1 MTYPFSLPGL
11 LMKRQ
16 APAAGRAT
24 RAGRAVLLVL
34 LLALPLLS
42 RAQSSTNIV
51 TLNASAITTISATL
65 GCHINNPGS
74 LTTQGVAY
82 ALGSVTPLVTG
93 NSVSSSVTP
102 GVDAY
107 YSVSNLLP
115 GRHYSMRAFSIDSQ
129 GNVEYGPFNGFDTP
143 PLAYQPQGPVVTVT
157 PAASTLSPGGTQTLT
172 ASTTL
177 PGFNLAGASFNGEVF
192 AVQLQPDGKVLVG
205 GNFTSLNDRAAPAYL
220 LRLNAD
226 GTLDTGFS
234 PGQNGLNGKVYS
246 LVLQPDGK
254 VLVGGEFTAPRN
266 RVLRVNA
273 DGSLDPNFNPGG
285 AGANDFVRIL
295 ALQPDG
301 KVLVGGNFSTYNGS
315 GPGRLTRLLADGTLD
330 TGFNPGGAGASALV
344 TVLLVQPDGL
354 VLVGGQFT
362 SYNGG
367 GPARLTR
374 LLANGLPDPTF
385 NPGGAGATSPGSTDA
400 SPMQALVLL
409 ADGRI
414 LAGGRLTAYNGDASV
429 PDGLL
434 RLLANGLPDPTFN
447 PGGTGLNAGVR
458 ALVQQPDGK
467 VLVGGLTFTTYNG
480 NANAPDGLLR
490 LNADGTLDTGFNNG
504 SPRGV
509 NASVYALALQ
519 PDGKVLVGGLFTT
532 YNGSAVAPR
541 YLMRVNPDGSLE
553 TTVTATAALDGVTYT
568 WNTGATGPT
577 LTVSQPGDYLV
588 KATTARQGMGYSTV
602 VRVSA
607 PPATA
612 VRLTPPGP
620 LALPAGGSATL
631 TATATQPG
639 FNVSGSGFNNDV
651 RAVVVQPDGKVLVGG
666 LFSTYNGNASA
677 PDFLVRL
684 LPDGSLDPTFNPG
697 GTGPSGGSPYFSGG
711 VYALALQP
719 DGKVLVGGRFSAY
732 NGDNNAPDY
741 LLRVN
746 ADGTLDTG
754 FNYGPN
760 TGFVHPLVDDN
771 GVVYALALQ
780 PDGKVVAGGRFEVF
794 NGSSCPHHVARVNAD
809 GSLDVNFNFNGSG
822 IRDDSFYSSDGLGRV
837 EALLLLP
844 NGKIMVGGVFTDYD
858 DDNRAPNGL
867 LRLNPEGDIDRQF
880 NYNQYNFTT
889 RNDGSGLAGPYDQNK
904 GAAYTLALQPD
915 GKVLVGGNFDAWLIS
930 PFQSQAFGNVHNLMR
945 LNTDNTVD
953 GTFNP
958 QSHGVGAENAVYAL
972 AVQPDG
978 KALVGGAFTSYNGTP
993 RNFLMRVEANGTLN
1007 NADSFTGIN
1016 SPALALAVQ
1025 PDGKV
1030 LVGGTFVNFNGS
1042 STSSRLI
1049 RLQPDGTLN
1058 NADAPLAGATFA
1070 FNPGNVS
1077 GSTYTVRT
1085 PGTYTATATDP
1096 ATGFAYPSNAV
1107 TVTFAPLP
1115 VELTAF
1121 TATLA
1126 GPAVRLAWATASEKN
1141 SQAFIV
1147 ERSLDGQSFAA
1158 IGTVAAAGSSTS
1170 ARAYELLDAKLPS
1183 GVATL
1188 YYRLKQV
1195 DADGTFSYSPVRTVA
1210 LTAAATGL
1218 ALFPNPAQGGAVTLM
1233 GAQAGTAVT
1242 VFDALGRP
1250 VLAAAT
1256 DAAGTA
1262 ALALP
1267 AGLATG
1273 VYVVRVGSKALR
1285 LTVQ

>member
-1 MTYPFSLPGL
+1 MTYSFSLPGL
-11 LMKRQ
+11 LMTRRAQ
-16 APAAGRAT
+16 AAGRAT

-34 LLALPLLS
+34 LLALPLLG
-42 RAQSSTNIV
+42 RAQSSSNVV
-51 TLNASAITTISATL
+51 TLNASAITTVSATL

-82 ALGSVTPLVTG
+82 ALGSVTPLLTG

-102 GVDAY
+102 GVDVY

-177 PGFNLAGASFNGEVF
+177 PGFGLAGAGLNGEVF
-192 AVQLQPDGKVLVG
+192 AVQVQPDGKVLVG

-254 VLVGGEFTAPRN
+254 VVVGGEFTAPRS

-273 DGSLDPNFNPGG
+273 DGSLDPAFNPGG
-285 AGANDFVRIL
+285 AGANDFVRI
-295 ALQPDG
+295 
-301 KVLVGGNFSTYNGS
+301 
-315 GPGRLTRLLADGTLD
+315 
-330 TGFNPGGAGASALV
+330 
-344 TVLLVQPDGL
+344 
-354 VLVGGQFT
+354 
-362 SYNGG
+362 
-367 GPARLTR
+367 
-374 LLANGLPDPTF
+374 
-385 NPGGAGATSPGSTDA
+385 
-400 SPMQALVLL
+400 
-409 ADGRI
+409 
-414 LAGGRLTAYNGDASV
+414 
-429 PDGLL
+429 
-434 RLLANGLPDPTFN
+434 
-447 PGGTGLNAGVR
+447 
-458 ALVQQPDGK
+458 
-467 VLVGGLTFTTYNG
+467 
-480 NANAPDGLLR
+480 
-490 LNADGTLDTGFNNG
+490 
-504 SPRGV
+504 
-509 NASVYALALQ
+509 LALQ

-553 TTVTATAALDGVTYT
+553 TTLTATAAAVDGLAYT
-568 WNTGATGPT
+568 WSTGATGPT
-577 LTVSQPGDYLV
+577 LTVSQPGNYVV
-588 KATTARQGMGYSTV
+588 KVTTAQQGIGYSTV

-639 FNVSGSGFNNDV
+639 FDVGGSGFNNDV
-651 RAVVVQPDGKVLVGG
+651 QAVLVQPDGKVLVGG
-666 LFSTYNGNASA
+666 LFTTYNGNANA
-677 PDFLVRL
+677 PDYLVRL
-684 LPDGSLDPTFNPG
+684 LPDGTLDPTFNPG
-697 GTGPSGGSPYFSGG
+697 GTGASGGGGPVSGG

-719 DGKVLVGGRFSAY
+719 DGKVLVGGRFDAY
-732 NGDNNAPDY
+732 NGDNNAPNF

-746 ADGTLDTG
+746 ANGTLDTG
-754 FNYGPN
+754 FNYGPT
-760 TGFVHPLVDDN
+760 TGFVHPRVDNN

-780 PDGKVVAGGRFEVF
+780 PDGKVLAGGRFEVF

-809 GSLDVNFNFNGSG
+809 GSLDINFNFNGSG
-822 IRDDSFYSSDGLGRV
+822 IWDDAYNSDGLGRV

-844 NGKIMVGGVFTDYD
+844 NGKIMVGGVFSHYD
-858 DDNRAPNGL
+858 DDYQAPNSL
-867 LRLNPEGDIDRQF
+867 LRLYPEGDIDRQF
-880 NYNQYNFTT
+880 NYNQQNSSGGY
-889 RNDGSGLAGPYDQNK
+889 DGSGFGGQYD
-904 GAAYTLALQPD
+904 GAAGKKGGVYALALQPD
-915 GKVLVGGNFDAWLIS
+915 GKVLVGGAFNSWLIS
-930 PFQSQAFGNVHNLMR
+930 QTQTQPFSNVNNLMR

-953 GTFNP
+953 GTFNT
-958 QSHGVGAENAVYAL
+958 QLHSTGTNAGAFAL
-972 AVQPDG
+972 ALQPDG
-978 KALVGGAFTSYNGTP
+978 RVLVGGAFTSYNGTA
-993 RNFLMRVEANGTLN
+993 RNYLMRIEANGTLN
-1007 NADSFTGIN
+1007 HADFNFLGGPDSFVR
-1016 SPALALAVQ
+1016 ALALQ

-1030 LVGGTFVNFNGS
+1030 LVGGLFTKFNGS
-1042 STSSRLI
+1042 SVSSRLI

-1058 NADAPLAGATFA
+1058 NADAPLAGATVV

-1115 VELTAF
+1115 VELMAF

-1126 GPAVRLAWATASEKN
+1126 GPAAVHLAWATASEKN

-1170 ARAYELLDAKLPS
+1170 ARRYELSDAHLPA
-1183 GVATL
+1183 GAALL
-1188 YYRLKQV
+1188 YYRLRQV
-1195 DADGTFSYSPVRTVA
+1195 DLDGTFSYSPVRTVA
-1210 LTAAATGL
+1210 LTGAATGL
-1218 ALFPNPAQGGAVTLM
+1218 ALFPNPAQGGAVTLT
-1233 GAQAGTAVT
+1233 GAEAGTAVT
-1242 VFDALGRP
+1242 VLDALGRP
-1250 VLAAAT
+1250 VLSAAA

-1267 AGLATG
+1267 AGLAAG

-1285 LTVQ
+1285 LTVE